1 MKLLELKIPP
11 VLLVIIFALLMQSLS
26 SVLPHLGLTYFLR
39 FSLFLLLSASA
50 ILIALSGVWHFK
62 KAKTTVNPTKP
73 ESSSSLVQDGI
84 YQYTRNP
91 MYLGMAI
98 FLLGFGIFL
107 NSIYAISLVL
117 GFISYMTLFQIK
129 PEEVALKKVFG
140 KDFQK
145 YQNQTR
151 RWL

>member
-11 VLLVIIFALLMQSLS
+11 VLLVIIFALLMQGLS
-26 SVLPHLGLTYFLR
+26 SALPNLGLEYSLR
-39 FSLFLLLSASA
+39 LSLFLLLSTGA
-50 ILIALSGVWHFK
+50 IFIALLGVWHFK

-98 FLLGFGIFL
+98 FLIGFGIFL
-107 NSIYAISLVL
+107 NSVYAIILVL
-117 GFISYMTLFQIK
+117 AFIGYMTLFQIK
-129 PEEVALKKVFG
+129 PEEAALKKVFG
-140 KDFQK
+140 KEFQK
-145 YQNQTR
+145 YQEQTR